1 MSRSG
6 IFYAEIWQNAQWEPI
21 PTPKFSKGKQI
32 PLPCVSPGTAYE
44 LYAALV
50 GYERWGMYPLWHTE
64 PVEPLSEPR
73 GFPDDLN
80 PFYKEY
86 FGYNEY
92 PESNKS
98 VIKNALFHTKQQYLT
113 WFLVQEVI
121 DYDWNKKFPPWIGYV
136 KSQYASL
143 FSGLSF
149 PENFP
154 EDEEIYIFDEKG
166 RTEISWVENYR
177 EFVGCIDVDW
187 FVEEL
192 LKLGNPKETRIIFW
206 LDW

>member
-6 IFYAEIWQNAQWEPI
+6 AFYAEIWQNGQWEPI
-21 PTPKFSKGKQI
+21 PIPKFSKGKQI
-32 PLPCVSPGTAYE
+32 PIPCISPGTAYT

-50 GYERWGMYPLWHTE
+50 GYERWSMYPLWHTE
-64 PVEPLSEPR
+64 PIKPLSEPR

-80 PFYKEY
+80 PIYKEY

-92 PESNKS
+92 PESNQS
-98 VIKNALFHTKQQYLT
+98 VIKNALFHTNQQYLT

-121 DYDWNKKFPPWIGYV
+121 DYDWNRKFPPWIGYV
-136 KSQYASL
+136 KNQYASL

-154 EDEEIYIFDEKG
+154 EDEGIYIFNEEG

-177 EFVGCIDVDW
+177 EFVGCVDW
-187 FVEEL
+187 FIEEL
-192 LKLGNPKETRIIFW
+192 LKLGNPKEIRIIFW